1 MLKKTPPDPK
11 QLEQDIIREAVVDCN
26 TSLHNV
32 TSLSLS
38 VKHCTK
44 YGKAGENVCN
54 ITKGHIRQL
63 ELCWSCLEKTKSDKL
78 VVHDFS
84 ETCYTLKPVCT
95 DCQLAG
101 QLRSCDSCTLESKK
115 CEKRAIFIMTSDCE
129 EGDKQM
135 FLKMK
140 D

>member
-63 ELCWSCLEKTKSDKL
+63 ELC
-78 VVHDFS
+78 
-84 ETCYTLKPVCT
+84 
-95 DCQLAG
+95 
-101 QLRSCDSCTLESKK
+101 
-115 CEKRAIFIMTSDCE
+115 
-129 EGDKQM
+129 
-135 FLKMK
+135 
-140 D
+140 